1 MASNYNIYDDINLL
15 AGVIT
20 GKIRLNVDDKKERV
34 FDYRNDIYLYTGKQ
48 KYDVENP
55 QVDHI
60 VEDQ

>member
-34 FDYRNDIYLYTGKQ
+34 FDYRNDIYLYTGKH